1 MPINLTKWSSCFETQ
16 KQRKIV
22 HMYVNGKMM
31 PVETIPGMDGGC
43 KRRMV
48 KGVNS
53 SMIYMM
59 HCKDICKY
67 HNVPPTQQLK
77 KKKER

>member
-31 PVETIPGMDGGC
+31 PVETIPGMGGEED
-43 KRRMV
+43 
-48 KGVNS
+48 KG
-53 SMIYMM
+53 
-59 HCKDICKY
+59 
-67 HNVPPTQQLK
+67 
-77 KKKER
+77 EWWRG